1 MGIETTTLNKIKTFI
16 LMEHFTDTC
25 LPQVSTNKGGK
36 VPEQEWCRTFMTTT
50 CLTLTL
56 EVGCY

>member
-25 LPQVSTNKGGK
+25 LLQVCTNEGRK
-36 VPEQEWCRTFMTTT
+36 VPEEEWCRTFMTTT
-50 CLTLTL
+50 CLTLRH
-56 EVGCY
+56 